1 MAYLG
6 LEPLEPLGL
15 PTLRSAGLRRKKQQ
29 AEGEAPLSP
38 EEETGLLS
46 GTLGMLGWL
55 AESFDKPRAAVQG
68 LLAGKPEQLLNLVPF
83 SDTIGLTSETGYLAP
98 YINQLKHDDR
108 VYGRDLLEAW
118 NVAPPNQEGFHPVDN
133 PQDALWDA
141 LGLTTEIVGDPLNL
155 VKGPMGALT
164 SAGLGVS
171 KGAKFAKGA
180 EGLTDLVTH
189 AGKVADETQMMGK
202 ILGSTPQ
209 AVADEIRRGERGLIS
224 LGLPFVKEPWKVFGA
239 GSERAA
245 KLVEAVNYSKFSPVV
260 PLRAAF
266 SKKVGGI
273 LDPVQQAAR
282 DKSFSKLINEDAMLR
297 VAAETFQDRL
307 PQLEALWKD
316 IGGQTGYEGAD
327 EMVRTIAEMRNFA
340 DGTIPVARQE
350 IVKLFDKTG
359 PEVDQF
365 AEQVEPLVA
374 AFMKIKDV
382 AYAKH
387 QELGG
392 RGEWLDSMF
401 SNHMPRGIDKKY
413 EGEFAKVMRQ
423 YLLPTGTP
431 NASRRN
437 PIFDMPGGTH
447 TVNLMSRDERL
458 GASGSRVATELKD
471 DLRGVM
477 KEVDPLGSQEFLYE
491 DMPVEQLQQWYAYHK
506 YLAPELEKL
515 AARGMDPAEL
525 AVKKERLMSGLVSS
539 VPGTTPLGVKGK
551 VAGMVEAAATPW
563 AMTKEQFTDEYWFHG
578 RTPSHPQFSSDIIG
592 GGITR
597 DINTARAFAGQ
608 AYGEFGGKVGL
619 LKTSELP
626 PSAVEELNKDPA
638 TRLIVGLGTTPG
650 KAEQWIPA
658 DVTNPHR
665 YLVEKALSEG
675 KPVPQAVLAE
685 YPDLAQATPF
695 RAPLPSEAAKAAAP
709 RAAKSAFDQAAEQP
723 LIPQLVEYLSKLPEE
738 VRETGLFNRTMFQ
751 SWMDYN
757 EHLAV
762 SVANLSTI
770 HNFLGSVISKEP
782 KGDDWVSLKQ
792 AWNGVVSPK
801 GERRLT
807 DDGLTYAV
815 KRHMMK
821 EDPEALNAVDPKHLL
836 GYNDELG
843 NPVPGWADEL
853 WVDPK
858 TAETIGKYMEIQ
870 TKPASSL
877 WGKAY
882 NGYTGAM
889 KFGLTLPW
897 PAFHLRNWVDG
908 TWRNYMRTSPRTY
921 SLAELTASEARFA
934 KVGLGAGGLE
944 ELPHWREFVNSD
956 VLEGQNISEVA
967 ATMGLTGGE
976 APATLLQAVTE
987 PLRPRYWEQT
997 DKWDWLNPLNTRGIR
1012 KAEKTSK
1019 QNVLAEMGSRTHQYV
1034 ELHNRYVPFAAA
1046 MDHGLD
1052 AAQARKL
1059 VLDIQYDYSRLK
1071 GGALQ
1076 GNFGDTVARK
1086 VFPFWSFMQNNVP
1099 YQLGQLFNAPGG
1111 GHAQTLRFINQM
1123 HRSNKEYLP
1132 EWLSERTAIRIPG
1145 DDDEKAKFVRQFG
1158 LSIEDLTRFSPHF
1171 TGQAAKRTASRFLAE
1186 MNPALTLPVKLFM
1199 QEDLYS
1205 GRPLKEM
1212 KGPTGIPV
1220 LDAAIM
1226 STPASRGINTAEMLL
1241 DERSGL
1247 GLKALNLLSG
1257 VKVGSYDLEKA
1268 KAYDLEKANE
1278 AVIAGSPKSRSFT
1291 QIYIPKA
1298 ERENVSAETLRAVE
1312 RSKQLTKKIREL
1324 LDRRK
1329 KEKAGAM

>member
-15 PTLRSAGLRRKKQQ
+15 PALRSAGLRRKKQQ
-29 AEGEAPLSP
+29 AEGTAPLSP

-68 LLAGKPEQLLNLVPF
+68 FLAGKPEQLLNLIPF

-118 NVAPPNQEGFHPVDN
+118 NIAPPNQEGFHPIDN

-164 SAGLGVS
+164 KIGLDVS

-245 KLVEAVNYSKFSPVV
+245 KLVETVNYNRAFGVA
-260 PLRAAF
+260 PLRALF

-273 LDPVQQAAR
+273 FDPVQQAAR
-282 DKSFSKLINEDAMLR
+282 DKAFSKLQNTDAMLR
-297 VAAETFQDRL
+297 VAQETFQDRL
-307 PQLEALWKD
+307 PPLQSLWEGIKQD
-316 IGGQTGYEGAD
+316 GYDGAD
-327 EMVRTIAEMRNFA
+327 DMIQTIAEMRNFA
-340 DGTIPVARQE
+340 DTNLTVGRDE

-365 AEQVEPLVA
+365 AEQVHPLVE
-374 AFMKIKDV
+374 AFMKVKDV

-392 RGEWLDSMF
+392 RGDWLDSMF

-431 NASRRN
+431 NSSRRN

-447 TVNLMSRDERL
+447 TVNLMSRDDRL
-458 GASGSRVATELKD
+458 GASGSRVRTELED
-471 DLRGVM
+471 DLRGAM
-477 KEVDPLGSQEFLYE
+477 DEVDPLGSQEFLYE
-491 DMPVEQLQQWYAYHK
+491 KMPVEQLQQWYAYHK

-525 AVKKERLMSGLVSS
+525 AVAKQRLMSGLVSS
-539 VPGTTPLGVKGK
+539 VPGTTPL
-551 VAGMVEAAATPW
+551 
-563 AMTKEQFTDEYWFHG
+563 
-578 RTPSHPQFSSDIIG
+578 
-592 GGITR
+592 
-597 DINTARAFAGQ
+597 
-608 AYGEFGGKVGL
+608 
-619 LKTSELP
+619 P
-626 PSAVEELNKDPA
+626 PSAA
-638 TRLIVGLGTTPG
+638 
-650 KAEQWIPA
+650 A
-658 DVTNPHR
+658 
-665 YLVEKALSEG
+665 
-675 KPVPQAVLAE
+675 
-685 YPDLAQATPF
+685 PF

-709 RAAKSAFDQAAEQP
+709 RPAKTAFDQAAEQP
-723 LIPQLVEYLSKLPEE
+723 LIPQLVEYLSKLPDE

-770 HNFLGSVISKEP
+770 HSFLGNVISKEP

-792 AWNGVVSPK
+792 AWHGAVSPK

-807 DDGLTYAV
+807 DEGLTYAV
-815 KRHMMK
+815 KKHLMK
-821 EDPEALNAVDPKHLL
+821 EDPDALNAIDPKHLL

-843 NPVPGWADEL
+843 NPIPGIADEL
-853 WVDPK
+853 WVDPR
-858 TAETIGKYMEIQ
+858 TAETIGKYMDVQ
-870 TKPASSL
+870 TKAAQGYF
-877 WGKAY
+877 GKAY
-882 NGYTGAM
+882 DGYTGAM

-908 TWRNYMRTSPRTY
+908 TWRNFMRTSPRTF
-921 SLAELTASEARFA
+921 SLKDLVKAEFNFGRTRN
-934 KVGLGAGGLE
+934 LE
-944 ELPHWREFVNSD
+944 ELPHWREFLNSD
-956 VLEGQNISEVA
+956 VLEGQNISDVA
-967 ATMGLTGGE
+967 SAAGLTGGE
-976 APATLLQAVTE
+976 APATLLSAIAE
-987 PLRPRYWEQT
+987 PLRPRYWAET
-997 DKWDWLNPLNTRGIR
+997 EKWDWLNPLNTRGIR
-1012 KAEKTSK
+1012 KAEKTTK
-1019 QNVLAEMGSRTHQYV
+1019 QNVMAEMGSRTHQYV

-1059 VLDIQYDYSRLK
+1059 VLEIQYDYSRLK

-1076 GNFGDTVARK
+1076 GNFGDTVMRK

-1099 YQLGQLFNAPGG
+1099 YQISQLFNAPGG

-1123 HRSNKEYLP
+1123 HRANKEYLP
-1132 EWLSERTAIRIPG
+1132 EWLSERTAIRIPS

-1158 LSIEDLTRFSPHF
+1158 LSIEDLTRFSPHL
-1171 TGQAAKRTASRFLAE
+1171 TGRGAQRTASRFLAE
-1186 MNPALTLPVKLFM
+1186 MNPALTLPIKLFTGT
-1199 QEDLYS
+1199 DIYS
-1205 GRPLKEM
+1205 GRPLKDVS
-1212 KGPTGIPV
+1212 GPTPITA
-1220 LDAAIM
+1220 LNALLM
-1226 STPASRGINTAEMLL
+1226 TTPIARGINTADMLASDKL
-1241 DERSGL
+1241 SP
-1247 GLKALNLLSG
+1247 GLKALNLMTG
-1257 VKVGSYDLEKA
+1257 VKVSSTDLKTA
-1268 KAYDLEKANE
+1268 KAYDLAKANKAIIEADPVARSLEIPYVPKDKREKA
-1278 AVIAGSPKSRSFT
+1278 
-1291 QIYIPKA
+1291 
-1298 ERENVSAETLRAVE
+1298 SAETLEALK
-1312 RSKQLTKKIREL
+1312 RSAQITKRIREL
-1324 LDRRK
+1324 IDRRK
-1329 KEKAGAM
+1329 KDKTTP